1 MFHRLHEGIKS
12 SKSVDFICV
21 SDLSLLHRAPQDLYG
36 FIVGLE
42 RNWEGVSVFSAE
54 SKGMAGR
61 IRESCRCAMNHLS
74 EQCQRLQRSR
84 ANPLLLVTGRRGCS
98 DEKNLVRHKCS
109 VWQLLSRRIDDIAGS
124 ECDLFWCDFHHW
136 DTWRHGDRLRAVL
149 ILDYQGSAA
158 VFLYRAVGHA

>member
-21 SDLSLLHRAPQDLYG
+21 SYPSLFHRAPEDLYG

-98 DEKNLVRHKCS
+98 DQQNLVRHESS
-109 VWQLLSRRIDDIAGS
+109 VWQLLSSRIDEIVGS
-124 ECDLFWCDFHHW
+124 EFDLFRCDFHHW
-136 DTWRHGDRLRAVL
+136 DICGHGDRLRAVL
-149 ILDYQGSAA
+149 ILD
-158 VFLYRAVGHA
+158 HE

>member
-21 SDLSLLHRAPQDLYG
+21 SYPSLFHRAPEDLCG

-42 RNWEGVSVFSAE
+42 RNWEGVSVFSSE

-74 EQCQRLQRSR
+74 DQCQRLQRSR

-98 DEKNLVRHKCS
+98 DQQNLVCHESS
-109 VWQLLSRRIDDIAGS
+109 VLQLFSSPIDENVGMEIYFFRG
-124 ECDLFWCDFHHW
+124 DFYPW
-136 DTWRHGDRLRAVL
+136 D
-149 ILDYQGSAA
+149 
-158 VFLYRAVGHA
+158 